1 MDQINNSKNQAVDN
15 KMRDMDQ
22 QKMAISEHNEE
33 TKRLLADRKEAR
45 DREANMYKQTW
56 DTQKDLQ

>member
-1 MDQINNSKNQAVDN
+1 
-15 KMRDMDQ
+15 
-22 QKMAISEHNEE
+22 MAISEHNEE

>member
-1 MDQINNSKNQAVDN
+1 
-15 KMRDMDQ
+15 MRDMDQ

-45 DREANMYKQTW
+45 DREANMYK
-56 DTQKDLQ
+56 

>member
-1 MDQINNSKNQAVDN
+1 LDQINNSKNQAVDN